1 MKYAKSTRLL
11 TIVALVVA
19 TPYPGLADEQKAV
32 PAAGEQTSEAE
43 IKQQEIALK
52 QQEIDARATDA
63 ISELLTKVEN
73 ADTLYDEAAGYAVFG
88 AAKAGLIL
96 TGGGGNGVA
105 VNNKTKERVYMNMG
119 TGGLGLGAGVQKFR
133 LVMLFETDEALQKFI
148 DGGWDSAVSAQA
160 AAGKAGSNF
169 ASSFVNGVA
178 IYQLTEK
185 GLMAQ
190 ADLTSSRFW
199 VNDDLNQ

>member
-1 MKYAKSTRLL
+1 MNYAKTSGLVTL
-11 TIVALVVA
+11 VALAVA
-19 TPYPGLADEQKAV
+19 VPRPGFADEQKAAT
-32 PAAGEQTSEAE
+32 AAQEHASEAE

-52 QQEIDARATDA
+52 QKAIDARAMDA
-63 ISELLTKVEN
+63 LTELLTKNED
-73 ADTLYDEAAGYAVFG
+73 ADALYDNAAGYAVFG

-105 VNNKTKERVYMNMG
+105 VNKATNERVYMNMG
-119 TGGLGLGAGVQKFR
+119 TGGVGLGAGVQKFR
-133 LVMLFETDEALQKFI
+133 LVMLFETDEALQKFV
-148 DGGWDSAVSAQA
+148 DGGWDSAVTAQA

-190 ADLTSSRFW
+190 ADLTGTRFW
-199 VNDDLNQ
+199 VNDDLNE